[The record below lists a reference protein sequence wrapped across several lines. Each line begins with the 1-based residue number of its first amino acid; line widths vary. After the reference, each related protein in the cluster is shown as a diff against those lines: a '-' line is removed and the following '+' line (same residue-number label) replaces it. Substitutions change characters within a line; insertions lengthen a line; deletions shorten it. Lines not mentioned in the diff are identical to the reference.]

1 MVQDDNKK
9 DHKFSTSGQQGLKN
23 LSDSLNHVQSH
34 QIKVPVELINTMKNI
49 QKSVNISN
57 LSPLFTDKNGIF
69 RQQIEQATK
78 ISSLMSTFQISSPFT
93 DAIKQVSSTYQQMF
107 SENQKFID
115 IVREMNQT
123 IISSYK
129 VDYSKLFSSLS
140 DFITKLPKPYT
151 REEFE
156 EIAKKLESLADKGW
170 VIYYYQAKLY
180 EELDI
185 EDFTSFEQ
193 SWMELLRKD
202 LSIDTKIDELRHL
215 DCFSEP
221 LITSM
226 VDSYHTKNYYAA
238 YTLASLAIDGV
249 LNRLSEISSS
259 GKRIPVG
266 HSAVKEFDKKFVD
279 KHLSDV
285 GLMRWFYNF
294 FKDTNRFSL
303 DKPNRHMIG
312 HGRWDEEI
320 TEKMFLQLFNVILYI
335 HDEYDYW
342 VEVIKYQF
350 EG

>member
-1 MVQDDNKK
+1 MIQDDNKK
-9 DHKFSTSGQQGLKN
+9 EHIFSASVPQELKK
-23 LSDSLNHVQSH
+23 LSDTLNHVQSH
-34 QIKVPVELINTMKNI
+34 QIKVPVELIATIKNF
-49 QKSVNISN
+49 QNSVNTSN

-69 RQQIEQATK
+69 RQQIEQVTK
-78 ISSLMSTFQISSPFT
+78 ISSVMSTIQMNSPFT
-93 DAIKQVSSTYQQMF
+93 DAIKQVSNTYQQMF

-115 IVREMNQT
+115 TVREMNQT

-156 EIAKKLESLADKGW
+156 EIAKKLEALADKGW
-170 VIYYYQAKLY
+170 VVYYYQAKLY

-185 EDFTSFEQ
+185 EDFTHFEQ
-193 SWMELLRKD
+193 SWIELLRTD
-202 LSIDTKIDELRHL
+202 LSTDTKIDELRQL

-226 VDSYHTKNYYAA
+226 VDSYHTNNYYAA

-312 HGRWDEEI
+312 HGRWEEEI